1 MLATD
6 TDIMAILLLN
16 HHHFGQKQLIL
27 NSSDDREKLDMSKL
41 IQKMQEDKEDTNL
54 TLIRNT
60 GVSISL
66 LFGLIH
72 PLIGSDILCSPRG
85 FGPAWVIKTCID
97 YGTYLFNT
105 EHGLQL
111 LMEGN
116 SPATH
121 PYVRFILALFKKRF
135 SSKIKRKPEEV
146 LLPTTDYTAMISE
159 LQKETWVHTV
169 ESKSL
174 LPSQEC
180 LILREKNLSF
190 QLQIWGQATK
200 PQMII
205 PKPEDYGWEKIDNE
219 FELQA
224 DSESNIKKQ
233 KTNYDII
240 MMRCAC
246 KSSQCRT
253 RACKCKK
260 AGNHCTALCDCIN
273 CENGDIPE
281 AQNPENTIPDITDIM
296 EEDEDSASES
306 ETEIGEFEVPDE
318 DDADVD
324 Y

>member
-1 MLATD
+1 MQDPECFREHHKQISGTQQNRKTPFNHCLFFIIFHRQRQIQHANTD
-6 TDIMAILLLN
+6 
-16 HHHFGQKQLIL
+16 
-27 NSSDDREKLDMSKL
+27 DMRHRSET
-41 IQKMQEDKEDTNL
+41 MD
-54 TLIRNT
+54 
-60 GVSISL
+60 
-66 LFGLIH
+66 
-72 PLIGSDILCSPRG
+72 P
-85 FGPAWVIKTCID
+85 
-97 YGTYLFNT
+97 
-105 EHGLQL
+105 
-111 LMEGN
+111 
-116 SPATH
+116 
-121 PYVRFILALFKKRF
+121 RF